1 MLHLWWI
8 TISHSYS
15 NSWRKNSRYTGQS
28 SIIKAAYNKISVD
41 IFESTTLT
49 VINRLFL
56 PIVHKPGSMIIRLPY
71 QRIRNSNVKLTI
83 SWYAWAV
90 ILTLH
95 YVLYVKY
102 QLMNFLSP
110 NDDNQQH
117 KVLWESI
124 PTDGIVKV
132 SVTESKYR
140 KTDDTLIII
149 MEEELEVIITISTS
163 IS

>member
-1 MLHLWWI
+1 
-8 TISHSYS
+8 
-15 NSWRKNSRYTGQS
+15 
-28 SIIKAAYNKISVD
+28 
-41 IFESTTLT
+41 
-49 VINRLFL
+49 
-56 PIVHKPGSMIIRLPY
+56 
-71 QRIRNSNVKLTI
+71 
-83 SWYAWAV
+83 
-90 ILTLH
+90 
-95 YVLYVKY
+95 
-102 QLMNFLSP
+102 MNFLSP